1 VRASRVTITLRLLL
15 VGLSDYYLHPLGSL
29 IPIPSPLYNIS
40 HCYKF
45 IFSVNLFG
53 DHIRRV
59 DHAADVD
66 RAILRQV
73 YVWAEAKSAIYLDG
87 CGYRDAED
95 FLDPPSGSV
104 EYLVFA
110 GDRPAALLTLIPLVT
125 VRGVYQAGLIT
136 NPDASLRKIC
146 KLLRGFMGAVFE
158 RLADALFIHLPDSPE
173 FSPTRNMARF
183 FDFKQVST
191 TSFLITKFEY
201 GYEQKRKESHDDAV
215 RDDRLYGRVKVLR
228 HHA

>member
-1 VRASRVTITLRLLL
+1 MLL

-29 IPIPSPLYNIS
+29 IPIPSPIYKIS

-53 DHIRRV
+53 DRIRRV
-59 DHAADVD
+59 DHTADVD

-87 CGYRDAED
+87 SGYRDAED
-95 FLDPPSGSV
+95 FLDPPHGSV
-104 EYLVFA
+104 EYFVFA
-110 GDRPAALLTLIPLVT
+110 GDKPAALLTLIPHVT
-125 VRGVYQAGLIT
+125 VRGVYQVGLIT
-136 NPDASLRKIC
+136 NPQASLRKIC

-158 RLADALFIHLPDSPE
+158 RLAQALFVDLPDSPE
-173 FSPTRNMARF
+173 FSRTRKLARF
-183 FDFKQVST
+183 FGFEQVSET
-191 TSFLITKFEY
+191 IFLISRY
-201 GYEQKRKESHDDAV
+201 GHAKEREKGHVASD
-215 RDDRLYGRVKVLR
+215 RGDRLHGPVQVLR